1 MQQDEELGI
10 QVVGFV
16 LQGFILNIHPCQLW
30 FENGTQLVLS
40 EVSCSGIC
48 GFLGTEVDGKYLVNC
63 PIPAKDGKR
72 TPTAVSL
79 AEGSCDTATVLL
91 KVIYNKLEP
100 KKKFAVC
107 EEGLDLSDELPVRL
121 DEWVAKDVALSVFR
135 CILQENF
142 PEIPT

>member
-1 MQQDEELGI
+1 M
-10 QVVGFV
+10 
-16 LQGFILNIHPCQLW
+16 
-30 FENGTQLVLS
+30 
-40 EVSCSGIC
+40 
-48 GFLGTEVDGKYLVNC
+48 NC

-72 TPTAVSL
+72 TATAVSL

-91 KVIYNKLEP
+91 KVIFNKPEGMEP

-107 EEGLDLSDELPVRL
+107 VKGLDLSDELPVRL

-135 CILQENF
+135 CILQEDF